1 MKQDNLRQ
9 QVKHLKTNG
18 ISYKSIAEGIK
29 VNQSSFYSW
38 VSGNYDFSEA
48 VAERLEDWI
57 KETLLDSKPAGKKY
71 KTVRNLISLLN
82 EYNFQDDELLRELPK
97 YYDKDVRYYAT
108 NKGNIFSLCGKEWI
122 KKKPQVDSDGYLY
135 VDIYCN
141 GDRTRKRIH
150 TLVIEAFMPDIDLEG
165 KEIHHLNQN
174 KQDNNLENLLPVSR
188 EEHAKIHKFL
198 NRWKEDCDL

>member
-1 MKQDNLRQ
+1 
-9 QVKHLKTNG
+9 
-18 ISYKSIAEGIK
+18 
-29 VNQSSFYSW
+29 
-38 VSGNYDFSEA
+38 
-48 VAERLEDWI
+48 
-57 KETLLDSKPAGKKY
+57 
-71 KTVRNLISLLN
+71 
-82 EYNFQDDELLRELPK
+82 
-97 YYDKDVRYYAT
+97 
-108 NKGNIFSLCGKEWI
+108 
-122 KKKPQVDSDGYLY
+122 LY